1 MTTLVEELAQR
12 ARTLSPEDRARLA
25 DELLASLDDESEPET
40 EALWEKEIG
49 RRVAEIKN
57 GKAKLISADEV
68 FAETARIYK

>member
-1 MTTLVEELAQR
+1 MTTLVEELVER

-25 DELLASLDDESEPET
+25 EELLASLDDEAEPEA
-40 EALWEKEIG
+40 EVLWEKEIG
-49 RRVAEIKN
+49 RRVDEIKS